1 MVLRFG
7 THSSIYFKE
16 DFLPPVGL
24 RETEKLNV
32 FLFSLLFTTNCES
45 LNYCYSLK
53 AFSLYS
59 YI

>member
-7 THSSIYFKE
+7 THSSISFKE

-32 FLFSLLFTTNCES
+32 FLFSLRALQIANPLIIVTH
-45 LNYCYSLK
+45 
-53 AFSLYS
+53 
-59 YI
+59 

>member
-7 THSSIYFKE
+7 THSSISFKE

-32 FLFSLLFTTNCES
+32 YCLLQIANPLIIVTH
-45 LNYCYSLK
+45 
-53 AFSLYS
+53 
-59 YI
+59 